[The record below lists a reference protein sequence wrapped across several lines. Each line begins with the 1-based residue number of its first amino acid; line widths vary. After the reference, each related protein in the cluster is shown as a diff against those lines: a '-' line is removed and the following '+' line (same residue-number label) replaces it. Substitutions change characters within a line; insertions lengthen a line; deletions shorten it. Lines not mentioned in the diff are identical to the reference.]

1 MDFKSPVISLETIVP
16 TAPTAY
22 KTVLYQH
29 HLSSGVLEEEKLS
42 VELFPS
48 LYFYPELRNSQ

>member
-1 MDFKSPVISLETIVP
+1 MDFKSPVISLETTVP
-16 TAPTAY
+16 AAY